1 LRQRR
6 RLVNSRARDGEKMP
20 ASYKIGDNAPML
32 RRTLATASLT
42 LALLSTATP
51 TAPRVAAQ
59 DTSTGST
66 GPASAGR
73 TRARALFASGLAA
86 AQRGAWDEAR
96 ARFEET
102 YALVKASTVLFNLA
116 GAQRRTGQLLAA
128 HANYRRVAAASEPAL
143 SAQLKKQAKA
153 QADAIEAVIP
163 RLRLEIGNLRSE
175 DRVVLDQQRI
185 YADELGRDLW
195 LDPGAHRLAVE
206 RAHSHSEIR
215 TFRLAER
222 EVRVLSLQ
230 LP

>member
-1 LRQRR
+1 
-6 RLVNSRARDGEKMP
+6 MP
-20 ASYKIGDNAPML
+20 AFDKIGDNAPML
-32 RRTLATASLT
+32 RRTLATASLA
-42 LALLSTATP
+42 LALLAFA
-51 TAPRVAAQ
+51 APPASRVAAE
-59 DTSTGST
+59 DAGAIHA

-73 TRARALFASGLAA
+73 ARARALFASGVAA

-96 ARFEET
+96 ARFEEA

-143 SAQLKKQAKA
+143 SAQLKRQAKT

-163 RLRLEIGNLRSE
+163 RLRLEIGNLRGE

-206 RAHSHSEIR
+206 RAHNRSELR